1 MTSVAT
7 LTDAVY
13 TLRSLPRLDWSCD
26 ESYGLTGT
34 AQGTD
39 REVRQ
44 AVLEWALKFG
54 VKPVVGE
61 PELQVTVDGPVYL
74 SGFVTV
80 ELPVPGGATVAGV
93 LAGPRTMPW

>member
-1 MTSVAT
+1 MTSVAA
-7 LTDAVY
+7 LTDAVWA
-13 TLRSLPRLDWSCD
+13 LASLPQLDWARD
-26 ESYGLTGT
+26 GDHGLTGT

-54 VKPVVGE
+54 VKPVTGE
-61 PELQVTVDGPVYL
+61 PELQVTDHGPVYL

-80 ELPVPGGATVAGV
+80 ELPYPGGATVAGV
-93 LAGPRTMPW
+93 PVGPRTVNW